1 LHVIFAA
8 RMQAPVQHT
17 IHNNHFWLSAER
29 CIYWEEEKTLIVS
42 DLHFGKTGHFRKSG
56 IAVPQ
61 NIFKEDLQR
70 LVTQIQHYKPEQLL
84 VVGDMFHSSANKE
97 LELFLKWRNDLSNL
111 KIHLVKGNHDIL
123 KDGWYA
129 EADIIVHPKQ
139 YSLSN
144 FCFAHDAAE
153 SDCDTSAEYYF
164 TGHIHPGVV
173 LNGLGK
179 QTLRFPCFYFN
190 HKFAILPAFSR
201 FTGLAAIDIKTSV
214 DVYAIVEKSVIKL

>member
-1 LHVIFAA
+1 
-8 RMQAPVQHT
+8 MQAPTQHI

-70 LVTQIQHYKPEQLL
+70 LFTQVQFYNPAQLL

-97 LELFLKWRNDLSNL
+97 LDLFLKWRNDLPQLN
-111 KIHLVKGNHDIL
+111 IHLVKGNHDIL
-123 KDGWYA
+123 KAGWYEKA
-129 EADIIVHPKQ
+129 NIIVHPKQ
-139 YSLSN
+139 YSIN
-144 FCFAHDAAE
+144 GFCFAHDVE
-153 SDCDTSAEYYF
+153 QSDCADSAEFFF

-173 LNGLGK
+173 LNGMGK

-201 FTGLAAIDIKTSV
+201 FTGLAAIDVKKNDS
-214 DVYAIVEKSVIKL
+214 VYAIVEKSVIRL